1 MRLTLTP
8 TNFKNLDK
16 ADSQL
21 PPFVRCWKICCSLI
35 FLLCLPPFAF
45 GADELRVL
53 VVLSESTTPYQTFAK
68 TFRQNL
74 SSNVHVSVL
83 EHPEDFS
90 ANDLPADL
98 IVTVGV
104 KATERMMDKPIPVL
118 AVMVPSATYF
128 DLLEKQTRVKQISAI
143 YIDQPLSRQ
152 VALLSA
158 ALPERRRVGVLYS
171 AESQINLKELRIELD
186 KQGYKLVAK
195 KVQSDE
201 TLSSDLKDVLE
212 HSDVLLAIPD
222 SSIFNSS
229 YIRNILLSSYRQ
241 RIPLVGLSQAYVN
254 AGALCAIFSTPE
266 QLAAQTSDATNVFA
280 QTRHLPAPQPP
291 ALFTVA
297 VNKEVARTLDVTTKS
312 PDLLHM
318 QIENEGGVRR

>member
-1 MRLTLTP
+1 M
-8 TNFKNLDK
+8 
-16 ADSQL
+16 
-21 PPFVRCWKICCSLI
+21 PPIVRCWKICCSLI
-35 FLLCLPPFAF
+35 FLLSIPLFAF

-53 VVLSESTTPYQTFAK
+53 VVLSGSTTPYQTFAK

-83 EHPEDFS
+83 ERPGDAS
-90 ANDLPADL
+90 IRDQPADL

-104 KATERMMDKPIPVL
+104 KATDLMMSTPIPVL
-118 AVMVPSATYF
+118 AVMVPSATYS
-128 DLLEKQTRVKQISAI
+128 DLLEKQTRVGQISAI

-171 AESQINLKELRIELD
+171 AASQINLEELHNELD
-186 KQGYKLVAK
+186 KKGYKLVAK
-195 KVQSDE
+195 QVQGDK
-201 TLSSDLKDVLE
+201 TLASDLEDVLE

-222 SSIFNSS
+222 STIFNSS
-229 YIRNILLSSYRQ
+229 YIRNILLSSYRRQ
-241 RIPLVGLSQAYVN
+241 IPLVGLSQAYVN

-266 QLAAQTSDATNVFA
+266 QLAAQASAASTLFA

-291 ALFTVA
+291 ALYTIG
-297 VNKEVARTLDVTTKS
+297 VNREVARALGVTTQS
-312 PDLLHM
+312 ADLLHM
-318 QIENEGGVRR
+318 RVENEGRARR

>member
-1 MRLTLTP
+1 M
-8 TNFKNLDK
+8 
-16 ADSQL
+16 
-21 PPFVRCWKICCSLI
+21 RCWKICCSLI

-104 KATERMMDKPIPVL
+104 KATDRMMGEATPVL
-118 AVMVPSATYF
+118 AVMVPSATYL

-152 VALLSA
+152 VALLDA
-158 ALPERRRVGVLYS
+158 VLPESPRVGVLYS
-171 AESQINLKELRIELD
+171 TESRINLNELRTELD
-186 KQGYKLVAK
+186 RQGYKLVAK
-195 KVQSDE
+195 QVRGSE
-201 TLSSDLKDVLE
+201 TLSSDLDDVLE

-222 SSIFNSS
+222 STIFNSS
-229 YIRNILLSSYRQ
+229 YIRNILLSSYRK

-266 QLAAQTSDATNVFA
+266 QLAAQTSAETNAFA
-280 QTRHLPAPQPP
+280 QTRHLPAPQAPS
-291 ALFTVA
+291 LFTVA

>member
-1 MRLTLTP
+1 M
-8 TNFKNLDK
+8 
-16 ADSQL
+16 
-21 PPFVRCWKICCSLI
+21 RCWKICCSLI
-35 FLLCLPPFAF
+35 FLLSIPLFAF

-83 EHPEDFS
+83 ERPEDAS
-90 ANDLPADL
+90 IGDQPADL

-104 KATERMMDKPIPVL
+104 KATDRMMATHIPVL

-128 DLLEKQTRVKQISAI
+128 DLLEKQTRVGQISAI
-143 YIDQPLSRQ
+143 YVDQPLSRQ

-158 ALPERRRVGVLYS
+158 ALPERKRVGVLYS
-171 AESQINLKELRIELD
+171 AAAQINLEELHNELD

-195 KVQSDE
+195 QVQGDK
-201 TLSSDLKDVLE
+201 TLSSDLRDVLE

-222 SSIFNSS
+222 STIFNSS
-229 YIRNILLSSYRQ
+229 YIRNILLSSYR
-241 RIPLVGLSQAYVN
+241 RHIPLVGLSQAYVN

-266 QLAAQTSDATNVFA
+266 QLAAQASDATTLFA

-291 ALFTVA
+291 SLYTIA
-297 VNKEVARTLDVTTKS
+297 VNQEVARALGVTTQS
-312 PDLLHM
+312 ADLLHM
-318 QIENEGGVRR
+318 RVENEGRVRR

>member
-1 MRLTLTP
+1 LRLTLTP

-21 PPFVRCWKICCSLI
+21 PSFVRCWKICCSLI

-74 SSNVHVSVL
+74 SSNVHVRLL

-104 KATERMMDKPIPVL
+104 KATDRMMGEATPVL

-152 VALLSA
+152 VALLDA
-158 ALPERRRVGVLYS
+158 VLPESPRVGVLYS
-171 AESQINLKELRIELD
+171 TESRINLNELRTELD
-186 KQGYKLVAK
+186 RQGYKLVAK
-195 KVQSDE
+195 QVRGSE
-201 TLSSDLKDVLE
+201 TLSSDLDDVLE

-222 SSIFNSS
+222 STIFNSS
-229 YIRNILLSSYRQ
+229 YIRNILLSSYRK

-266 QLAAQTSDATNVFA
+266 QLAAQTSAETNTFA
-280 QTRHLPAPQPP
+280 QTRHLPAPQAPE
-291 ALFTVA
+291 LFTVA